1 MLTVLLIPLSVL
13 LILVGGLW
21 VLSSGRSSPIVDEGG
36 RPVVGSLSEKIRVTI
51 HGVEQGMFIRGRDAT
66 KPVLL
71 FVHGGA
77 GMPEYFLFQKY
88 STTREV
94 LEEHFT
100 VCWWERRGAGLSYS
114 ANLSPQTMTITQMVS
129 DLLAVTDYLRDRFH
143 QPRIYLMAHS
153 GGTFFALQAVAHA
166 PQSYHCLKNLSPRG
180 GILSLHD

>member
-21 VLSSGRSSPIVDEGG
+21 FFSPGRSSSIVDEGG
-36 RPVVGSLSEKIRVTI
+36 RPVVGSLSEQIRVTI
-51 HGVEQGMFIRGRDAT
+51 NGVEQGMFIRGRDAT

-114 ANLSPQTMTITQMVS
+114 ANLSPHGVLDGS
-129 DLLAVTDYLRDRFH
+129 DLLAVTDLRIASSRRLPH
-143 QPRIYLMAHS
+143 PLRRHVL
-153 GGTFFALQAVAHA
+153 ALQAVAHA
-166 PQSYHCLKNLSPRG
+166 QQLYHCLKNLSPRG